1 MSASARMP
9 EDQAAGLRRRFAAPT
24 LRILPVIANPAL
36 AWGGLL
42 LERLAG
48 AAALLD
54 RRTLVVDAGLHAREP
69 GELARFDLAEAIE
82 PLDRHLAYLAARGL
96 PQQHVDAGG
105 STEAFLD
112 ALAEAAPEAELI
124 LLHAP
129 AADLARLFGRA
140 VRDGRA
146 PLLRPLVL
154 CDESGAALTEAYAA
168 LKLLALRAGLRTHEL
183 LLAAAPGSRLAP
195 RIAASLA
202 RCADGFLGGV
212 QQHWMGI
219 DPAEPPE
226 QPPAPALVQRLEALM
241 ACAYAPPVGEATRR
255 RAEPQGR
262 PVLAPLPAL
271 AREAGPPPAPR
282 AAPAAR
288 HHAMR

>member
-1 MSASARMP
+1 MSASARLP
-9 EDQAAGLRRRFAAPT
+9 EDQAAGLRRRFATPT

-42 LERLAG
+42 LERLAS
-48 AAALLD
+48 AAARLD

-69 GELARFDLAEAIE
+69 DALARFDLAAAIE
-82 PLDRHLAYLAARGL
+82 PLDSHLAYLAARGL

-146 PLLRPLVL
+146 PQLRPLVL
-154 CDESGAALTEAYAA
+154 CDDSSATLTEAYAA

-183 LLAAAPGSRLAP
+183 LLAAPAGSRLAP

-212 QQHWMGI
+212 QQHWLSV

-226 QPPAPALVQRLEALM
+226 QPPAAALVQRLDALL
-241 ACAYAPPVGEATRR
+241 ACAYAQPVGEAPRP
-255 RAEPQGR
+255 RADR
-262 PVLAPLPAL
+262 PGHAALAPLPAL
-271 AREAGPPPAPR
+271 AREAGRAR
-282 AAPAAR
+282 AAAPSS
-288 HHAMR
+288 AMR

>member
-1 MSASARMP
+1 MSASARLP
-9 EDQAAGLRRRFAAPT
+9 EDQAAGLRRRFATPT

-42 LERLAG
+42 LERLAS
-48 AAALLD
+48 AAARLD

-82 PLDRHLAYLAARGL
+82 PLDSHLAYLAARGL

-146 PLLRPLVL
+146 PQLRPLVL
-154 CDESGAALTEAYAA
+154 CDDSSAALTEAYAA

-183 LLAAAPGSRLAP
+183 LLAAPAGSQRAA

-212 QQHWMGI
+212 QQHWLAV

-226 QPPAPALVQRLEALM
+226 QPPATALVQRLEALL
-241 ACAYAPPVGEATRR
+241 ACAYAQPLGERPAQRPD
-255 RAEPQGR
+255 RA
-262 PVLAPLPAL
+262 VLAPLPAL
-271 AREAGPPPAPR
+271 AREAGRPR
-282 AAPAAR
+282 AAASRSP
-288 HHAMR
+288 AMR